1 MFTGPSICHS
11 QVVMTRLLLSAFL
24 TAATLP
30 LSAAP
35 TALINGRIVTV
46 DDSFTLAEAILIDGE
61 RVVKVGSNTVIQ
73 EGLPANATLIDL
85 KGATVLPGLI
95 DSHVHSTGA
104 ATHEFDHII
113 PEMETIADVLAYIR
127 DRATKVPEGTWIGLS
142 QVFITRLR
150 EQRFPTRA
158 EMDEAAPKHP
168 VTFRTGPDAAI
179 NSLAMELSGITRDT
193 AVPEGGTGRIEK
205 DPATGEPTGIL
216 RGSAT
221 GLIKRGST
229 GVKSPTKEEQA
240 DALAELLADYNK
252 VGITSIADRSA
263 GDGGIALYSALR
275 DSDRLTCR
283 VYLYY
288 GVGAQDPI
296 EKVLANIDKAAA
308 HPLHAYN
315 NQLWLRGIKIFLD
328 GGMLT
333 GSAYMKRPWGVSAA
347 YGIDDPGYRG
357 MVYVEP
363 EKLYTMAKHALSKGL
378 QFTAHSVGDGAVERL
393 VDTYARIGEND
404 FPVNE
409 KRPCVT
415 HCNFMTA
422 EAIGKMAKHG
432 IVADLQPAWLYLDG
446 RTLLKQFGNERLEFF
461 QPYKTLAEKGVVAG
475 GGSDHMQKVG
485 SLRSVNPYNP
495 FLGMW
500 TTLTRH
506 PRWMGEPIR
515 TEQIIDRAEAIRLYT
530 INNAWLTFEEKEK
543 GSLEAGKLADFIVID
558 RNILECPVDEVKAI
572 QVKETWLG
580 GKRVFAAEG

>member
-1 MFTGPSICHS
+1 MSRIALVF
-11 QVVMTRLLLSAFL
+11 AFVL
-24 TAATLP
+24 GTLV
-30 LSAAP
+30 SGHGAP
-35 TALINGRIVTV
+35 RAFINGRILTV
-46 DDSFTLAEAILIDGE
+46 DSAFTIAEAMLVEGE
-61 RVVKVGSNTVIQ
+61 RIVKVGTNAAIQ
-73 EGLPANATLIDL
+73 EGLPADATLFDL

-104 ATHEFDHII
+104 AVYEFDHVI
-113 PEMETIADVLAYIR
+113 PEMETIDDVLAYIR
-127 DRATKVPEGTWIGLS
+127 GRAAKVPEGTWIGLS

-158 EMDEAAPKHP
+158 ELDEAAPKHP
-168 VTFRTGPDAAI
+168 VTFRTGPDAAV
-179 NSLAMELSGITRDT
+179 NSLVLELSGITRDT
-193 AVPEGGTGRIEK
+193 PDPEGGTGRIER
-205 DPATGEPTGIL
+205 DARGEPTGIL

-221 GLIKRGST
+221 GLIQRGDT
-229 GVKSPTKEEQA
+229 GTKSPGKDEQTA
-240 DALAELLADYNK
+240 ALAELLADYNR
-252 VGITSIADRSA
+252 VGITSISDRGAS
-263 GDGGIALYSALR
+263 DGGIALYSALR
-275 DSDRLTCR
+275 DSGRLTCR

-288 GVGAQDPI
+288 TVGAQSPI
-296 EKVLANIDKAAA
+296 EEVLKKIDGAAA

-347 YGIDDPGYRG
+347 YGIDDPEYRG
-357 MVYVEP
+357 MVYVEE
-363 EKLYTMAKHALSKGL
+363 EKLYTMAKHALSKDL

-409 KRPCVT
+409 QRPCVT
-415 HCNFMTA
+415 HCNFMSA
-422 EAIGKMAKHG
+422 EAIDKMAKHG

-446 RTLLKQFGNERLEFF
+446 RTLLKQFGEERLEFF
-461 QPYKTLAEKGVVAG
+461 QPYKTLAEKGVIAG

-485 SLRSVNPYNP
+485 SMRSVNPYNP

-500 TTLTRH
+500 TTLTRQ
-506 PRWMGEPIR
+506 PRWMSGVLR
-515 TEQIIDRAEAIRLYT
+515 QEQIIDRADAIRLYT

-558 RNILECPVDEVKAI
+558 RDILECPVDEVKEI
-572 QVKETWLG
+572 TVKETWLG
-580 GKRVFAAEG
+580 GKRVYGAEG

>member
-1 MFTGPSICHS
+1 MIPGK
-11 QVVMTRLLLSAFL
+11 MNRLLSAVLFL
-24 TAATLP
+24 LLASPALAAPTL
-30 LSAAP
+30 AAP
-35 TALINGRIVTV
+35 TALVNGKIVTV
-46 DDSFTLAEAILIDGE
+46 SPDFAIAEAMLVEAE
-61 RVVKVGSNTVIQ
+61 RIVKVGTNAEIR
-73 EGLPANATLIDL
+73 EGLPTDATIVDL

-113 PEMETIADVLAYIR
+113 PEMETVADVLAYIR

-221 GLIKRGST
+221 GLIKRGNT
-229 GVKSPTKEEQA
+229 GTKSPDEKEKV
-240 DALAELLADYNK
+240 DALAELLADYNR
-252 VGITSIADRSA
+252 VGLTSISDRGAS
-263 GDGGIALYSALR
+263 DGGIALYSALR
-275 DSDRLTCR
+275 DSGRLTCR

-288 GVGAQDPI
+288 SVGAGSPI
-296 EKVLANIDKAAA
+296 EEVKASIDKAAA

-333 GSAYMKRPWGVSAA
+333 GSAFMKRPWGVSAA
-347 YGIDDPGYRG
+347 YGIDDPEYRG

-363 EKLYTMAKHALSKGL
+363 EKLYEMAKHALSKDL

-409 KRPCVT
+409 QRPCVT

-422 EAIGKMAKHG
+422 EAIEKMAKHG

-461 QPYKTLAEKGVVAG
+461 QPYKTLSEKGVKAG
-475 GGSDHMQKVG
+475 GGSDHMQKIG

-558 RNILECPVDEVKAI
+558 RDILTCPVDEVKAI
-572 QVKETWLG
+572 TVKETWLG
-580 GKRVFAAEG
+580 GKRVFAAE

>member
-1 MFTGPSICHS
+1 MFRSVI
-11 QVVMTRLLLSAFL
+11 LALALILSG
-24 TAATLP
+24 
-30 LSAAP
+30 SAAAAP
-35 TALINGRIVTV
+35 IAFINGRIVTV
-46 DDSFTLAEAILIDGE
+46 DPGFSIAEAMLVDGE
-61 RVVKVGSNTVIQ
+61 RIVKVGTNAAIQ
-73 EGLPANATLIDL
+73 EGLVADATLFDL

-104 ATHEFDHII
+104 AVYEFDHVI

-127 DRATKVPEGTWIGLS
+127 DRASKVPEGTWIGLS

-150 EQRFPTRA
+150 EQRFPTKA
-158 EMDEAAPKHP
+158 ELDEAAPKNP
-168 VTFRTGPDAAI
+168 VTFRTGPDAAV
-179 NSLAMELSGITRDT
+179 NSLALSLSGITKET
-193 AVPEGGTGRIEK
+193 AEPEGGTGRIER
-205 DPATGEPTGIL
+205 DANSEPTGIL

-221 GLIKRGST
+221 GLIKRGNT
-229 GVKSPTKEEQA
+229 GVKSPGKEEQA
-240 DALAELLADYNK
+240 AALAELLADYNR
-252 VGITSIADRSA
+252 VGITSISDRSA
-263 GDGGIALYSALR
+263 SDGGIALYSALR
-275 DSDRLTCR
+275 DSGKLTCR

-288 GVGAQDPI
+288 GVGAQAPI
-296 EKVLANIDKAAA
+296 EEVLKKIDTAAA

-315 NQLWLRGIKIFLD
+315 NELWLRGIKIFLD

-347 YGIDDPGYRG
+347 YGIDDPEYRG

-363 EKLYTMAKHALSKGL
+363 DKLYTMAKHALSKDL

-409 KRPCVT
+409 RRPCVT
-415 HCNFMTA
+415 HCNFMSA
-422 EAIGKMAKHG
+422 AAIDKMAKHG

-446 RTLLKQFGNERLEFF
+446 RTLLKQFGEERLECF
-461 QPYKTLAEKGVVAG
+461 QPYKTLAEKGVKAG

-500 TTLTRH
+500 TTLTRQ
-506 PRWMGEPIR
+506 PRWMSGVLHD
-515 TEQIIDRAEAIRLYT
+515 EQIIDRAEAIRLYT

-543 GSLEAGKLADFIVID
+543 GSLEVGKLADFIVLD
-558 RNILECPVDEVKAI
+558 RDILECPVDEVKDI
-572 QVKETWLG
+572 TVKETWLG
-580 GKRVFAAEG
+580 GKRVFGPANAAGQSAAR

>member
-1 MFTGPSICHS
+1 
-11 QVVMTRLLLSAFL
+11 MTRLLLSAFL

-35 TALINGRIVTV
+35 TALINGGIVTV
-46 DDSFTLAEAILIDGE
+46 DDSFTLAEAMIIDGE
-61 RVVKVGSNTVIQ
+61 RVVKVGSNAAIQ
-73 EGLPANATLIDL
+73 EGLPADATLIDL

-104 ATHEFDHII
+104 ATYEFDHII

-127 DRATKVPEGTWIGLS
+127 TRTAAVPEGTWIGLS

-158 EMDEAAPKHP
+158 ELDEAATKHP

-179 NSLAMELSGITRDT
+179 NSLALSLSGITRDSSP
-193 AVPEGGTGRIEK
+193 PEGGTGRIEK

-221 GLIKRGST
+221 GLIKRGNT

-263 GDGGIALYSALR
+263 SDGGIALYSALR

-308 HPLHAYN
+308 HPLHTYN

-347 YGIDDPGYRG
+347 YGIDDPEYRG

-363 EKLYTMAKHALSKGL
+363 DKLYTMAKHALSREL

-409 KRPCVT
+409 QRPCVT

-422 EAIGKMAKHG
+422 EAIEKMAKHG

-506 PRWMGEPIR
+506 PRWMGEAIR

-543 GSLEAGKLADFIVID
+543 GSIEAGKLADFIVID
-558 RNILECPVDEVKAI
+558 RNILECPVDEVKEI

-580 GKRVFAAEG
+580 GKRVFKAEG